1 MLKSGGGGG
10 RHGREFEQT
19 LGDGRENRGTGC
31 AAECGVAEP
40 DVTQWVKNSNRC
52 LNEGEE
58 AGLLPTHL
66 TRLK

>member
-40 DVTQWVKNSNRC
+40 DVTQ
-52 LNEGEE
+52 
-58 AGLLPTHL
+58 
-66 TRLK
+66 